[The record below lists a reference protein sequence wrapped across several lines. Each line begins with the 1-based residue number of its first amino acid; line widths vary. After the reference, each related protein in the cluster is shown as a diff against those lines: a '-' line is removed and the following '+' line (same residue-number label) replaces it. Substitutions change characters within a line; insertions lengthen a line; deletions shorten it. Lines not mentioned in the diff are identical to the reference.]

1 MCIAIV
7 QQAGKTLTGAQLY
20 SGWYR
25 NSDGAG
31 FAYCDSDGKVVIKS
45 GYMKYNEFQKAY
57 ADAVQMYG
65 ADSPFLVHM
74 RIRTSGDV
82 SPGNCHPFKIKDGAM
97 IHNGSMFHPDTV
109 RQGENKS
116 DTRIFAESLH
126 NILALEDLLVAGDDI
141 ITEIGRNNKLA
152 FLFNGRKVL
161 ILNEKAGFWD
171 DGIWYSNRSCDTTNF
186 PKGAPNP
193 NTV

>member
-7 QQAGKTLTGAQLY
+7 TQPGKVLTGAQLY

-31 FAYCDSDGKVVIKS
+31 FAYCDEHGKVVIKK
-45 GYMKYNEFQKAY
+45 GYMKYNDFQKAY
-57 ADAVQMYG
+57 ADASMKYSEH
-65 ADSPFLVHM
+65 SPFLVHM

-82 SPGNCHPFKIKDGAM
+82 NAANCHPFKLKNGAM
-97 IHNGSMFHPDTV
+97 IHNGSLFNPDTV
-109 RQGENKS
+109 RTAEKKS

-126 NILALEDLLVAGDDI
+126 NILVLEDLQVAGPDI
-141 ITEIGRNNKLA
+141 IAEIGYHNKLA
-152 FLFNGRKVL
+152 FLFDEGKTL
-161 ILNEKAGFWD
+161 ILNESAGFWD
-171 DGIWYSNRSCDTTNF
+171 DGIWYSNRSCDVTNF
-186 PKGAPNP
+186 PKGTNP